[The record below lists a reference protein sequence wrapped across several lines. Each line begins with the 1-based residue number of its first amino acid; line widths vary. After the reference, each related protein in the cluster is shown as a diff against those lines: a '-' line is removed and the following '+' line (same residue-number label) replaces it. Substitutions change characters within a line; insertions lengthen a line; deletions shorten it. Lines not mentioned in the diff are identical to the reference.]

1 MASLE
6 KILQGI
12 LQEVKE
18 DNIKRKHMQGSITLS
33 KKERHYQFFY
43 LILMLLAAMIFFGI
57 IFLKGYD
64 SPFSE
69 EDVRGIQSLEQK
81 AAFDREQKVLQ
92 PEMDSTYTMISRI
105 ADKSPEPFAENN
117 IFNGINGL
125 ASYFHGNDVMD
136 IRKDAYPQIAKFY
149 KMYFE
154 DKKVISTTTED
165 VKRFEKEVEECRIG
179 FKDKQNRLYERQNA
193 LRARTQ

>member
-1 MASLE
+1 
-6 KILQGI
+6 
-12 LQEVKE
+12 
-18 DNIKRKHMQGSITLS
+18 MQGSITLS

-81 AAFDREQKVLQ
+81 AAFESQQKILQ
-92 PEMDSTYTMISRI
+92 PEMDSTYVLISRI

-125 ASYFHGNDVMD
+125 ASHFQGNSNIMD

-165 VKRFEKEVEECRIG
+165 VKKFEKEVEDCRIG
-179 FKDKQNRLYERQNA
+179 FKDKQNRLYERENA